1 MATAAPSSQSVSSL
15 AETTYAVVDDN
26 GRQHRCVEGSEI
38 LIDLRA
44 DASPGDS
51 LVFDKVLM
59 CRGKDGVRVG
69 SPTVDGARVTAE
81 VVGEAAAK
89 KIIVFKYRRRK
100 DSRRK
105 KGHRQ
110 KYTKVRIGQIEA

>member
-1 MATAAPSSQSVSSL
+1 VATAAPESNVSSL
-15 AETTYAVVDDN
+15 ADQAYAVVDDN
-26 GRQHRCVEGSEI
+26 GRQHRVVEGTEV

-44 DASPGDS
+44 DAMPGDS
-51 LVFDKVLM
+51 VVFDKVLV

-69 SPTVDGARVTAE
+69 SPTVEGARVTAE
-81 VVGEAAAK
+81 VVGQTSAK

-105 KGHRQ
+105 QGHRQ
-110 KYTKVRIGQIEA
+110 KYTKVRIGQIEG